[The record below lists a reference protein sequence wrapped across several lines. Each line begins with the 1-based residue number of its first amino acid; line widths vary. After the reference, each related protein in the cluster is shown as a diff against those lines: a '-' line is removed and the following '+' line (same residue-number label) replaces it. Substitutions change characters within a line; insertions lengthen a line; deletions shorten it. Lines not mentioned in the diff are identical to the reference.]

1 MADNLTD
8 NNSKPNL
15 DTETSIEEDVE
26 VEAGVNES
34 QTENAANLDKSD
46 SNPTNNQNEQ
56 PDIEDSDFSDTGELS
71 DSEAD
76 DSSFESQNKT
86 SRKKPII
93 IISSAFAATLIIA
106 AILFF
111 LLAPDS
117 KETKAELTPGYVTS
131 IKIPPK
137 SRKRMKTG
145 LELSRENQATKTN
158 PFSKVDEKPTNTSI
172 AASSGSEKFLR
183 FFSRSTLAPDIIL
196 KLIPITLN
204 LY

>member
-71 DSEAD
+71 DSESD
-76 DSSFESQNKT
+76 DSSFESKNKT
-86 SRKKPII
+86 SRKN
-93 IISSAFAATLIIA
+93 S
-106 AILFF
+106 
-111 LLAPDS
+111 
-117 KETKAELTPGYVTS
+117 
-131 IKIPPK
+131 
-137 SRKRMKTG
+137 
-145 LELSRENQATKTN
+145 
-158 PFSKVDEKPTNTSI
+158 
-172 AASSGSEKFLR
+172 
-183 FFSRSTLAPDIIL
+183 
-196 KLIPITLN
+196 
-204 LY
+204 